1 MKKKSILACGLALIL
16 LAGCAQ
22 RDEGAGEAPREE
34 PLSTASQME
43 RESSIPEDSYQIL
56 LGEFS
61 FWFPKEGFSYGMTE
75 PVVAKEGI
83 LYSDAGE
90 SARVVAELISVSP
103 ITDSDSPFLACDQL
117 YSEAE
122 NTWESTFGEYAGKG
136 YLIQKPIT
144 EGAVGGYDNTVFYCI
159 AVEDQLVTIAFY
171 PAFGLGIG
179 TQREEFETVL
189 STIQKA

>member
-1 MKKKSILACGLALIL
+1 
-16 LAGCAQ
+16 
-22 RDEGAGEAPREE
+22 
-34 PLSTASQME
+34 
-43 RESSIPEDSYQIL
+43 
-56 LGEFS
+56 
-61 FWFPKEGFSYGMTE
+61 MTE

-90 SARVVAELISVSP
+90 SARVVAELISSAPSRIP
-103 ITDSDSPFLACDQL
+103 IPRSWPVTSCIP
-117 YSEAE
+117 EAE

-144 EGAVGGYDNTVFYCI
+144 EGAVGGYDNTV
-159 AVEDQLVTIAFY
+159 LLHRRGRSTGHHRFY